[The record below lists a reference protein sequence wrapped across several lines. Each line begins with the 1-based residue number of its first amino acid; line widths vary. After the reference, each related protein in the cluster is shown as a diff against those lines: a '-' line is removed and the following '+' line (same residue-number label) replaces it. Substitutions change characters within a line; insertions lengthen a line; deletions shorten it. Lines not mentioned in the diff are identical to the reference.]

1 MLVDT
6 HSHLNHPDF
15 ATDLLAVLARARAAG
30 VRACVVIGYDLASS
44 AAAVALAERE
54 ADLFAAVGLHPHEA
68 ERWSEVVATS
78 LRRWASHPRVV
89 AIGEC
94 GLDFYRDHAPRPAQ
108 EHAFREQLALAVE
121 VGLPV
126 VIHTRESVAA
136 ALAAVA
142 PFARGG
148 LRGVFHCWSGN
159 ADEAARAVELGFFLG
174 IGGVITFK
182 NASSLHAIAATAP
195 LDRIV
200 LETDAPY
207 LAPMPHRGRRN
218 EPAYVALVAERIAT
232 LRGLDIPAV
241 AAATTA
247 NAQTLFPRLRLSTP

>member
-6 HSHLNHPDF
+6 HCHLNHPDF
-15 ATDLLAVLARARAAG
+15 AADLPAVLARARAAG
-30 VRACVVIGYDLASS
+30 VGAAIVIGYDLASS

-54 ADLFAAVGLHPHEA
+54 ADLFATVGLHPHEA
-68 ERWSEVVATS
+68 GSWSDAIATS

-108 EHAFREQLALAVE
+108 EHAFREQLALALE
-121 VGLPV
+121 VDLPV

-142 PFARGG
+142 PFARRG

-159 ADEAARAVELGFFLG
+159 EEEAAHAVALGFFLG
-174 IGGVITFK
+174 IGGVVTFK
-182 NASSLHAIAATAP
+182 NAASLHAMAAAAP
-195 LDRIV
+195 LERIV

-207 LAPMPHRGRRN
+207 LAPVPHRGRRN
-218 EPAYVALVAERIAT
+218 EPGYLAAVAERVAV
-232 LRGLDIPAV
+232 LRGVDVDHL

-247 NAQTLFPRLRLSTP
+247 NARSLFPRLRLPTP